1 MNAMKYKLIAV
12 GTAIALLVSAWG
24 FTMVDRLNGGFRY
37 HQHLEQPS
45 EEDLGPCTRC
55 SGDADLCTHLPIIR
69 IETGGQKIPGKSIHD
84 SEYLTIGYETG
95 DAGETEILVNVETV
109 EEEGTWHHGDDPAT
123 IQASA
128 LFRVRGNSSRDFSK
142 SSYRIKLVDSENTE
156 LNDPQPMLGMT
167 SGDEWALH
175 GPFLDKTLIRNYIC
189 MNLAAEIMGYAPNVR
204 FCELVLDGEY
214 QGVYLL
220 METIDVQEG
229 RVDLTEYQE
238 GNPFTSYIVSIE
250 PHADPERTVDNFT
263 QYTKRIEEDSDLEI
277 RYPSSLAL
285 TPELKS
291 YINSDFSEIERI
303 LFSYNVSEGNTDY
316 RNLLQ
321 VDSFVNYYIFNEFVA
336 INDTFSASTYFTKD
350 VRGKLEIGPVWDYN
364 NAWNNY
370 FYPYESSGFLL
381 SQRGWYAQLMKSEP
395 FVDQVVSRYKSLREG
410 VLSDEYLE
418 NYILETID
426 WLGSAVERNYTV
438 WGYSFDPD
446 QLSFLERRRPIDGDT
461 TTTIYDLNPSS
472 FEEAV
477 DWMLTYIRYR
487 GDWLD
492 HHIDSLYQYCQ
503 ESRNAPQILR

>member
-1 MNAMKYKLIAV
+1 MKYKLITGLAV
-12 GTAIALLVSAWG
+12 VALLVSAFG
-24 FTMVDRLNGGFRY
+24 FAAIDQSNGGYRY

-95 DAGETEILVNVETV
+95 DAGETEILVSVETV
-109 EEEGTWHHGDDPAT
+109 EKENSWHHQDDPAD

-128 LFRVRGNSSRDFSK
+128 LFRIRGNTSRAFSK
-142 SSYRIKLVDSENTE
+142 SSYRLKLVHPDNTE
-156 LNDPQPMLGMT
+156 LNNPRRLLGMT
-167 SGDEWALH
+167 RGDEWALH
-175 GPFLDKTLIRNYIC
+175 GPFLDKTLVRNYVC
-189 MNLAAEIMGYAPNVR
+189 MNLAGEIMGYAPNVR
-204 FCELVLDGEY
+204 FCELILDGEY

-220 METIDVQEG
+220 IETIDVQEG

-250 PHADPERTVDNFT
+250 PHADPERTVENFT
-263 QYTKRIEEDSDLEI
+263 QYTKRIEDYSDLEI
-277 RYPSSLAL
+277 RYPSRLAL
-285 TPELKS
+285 TPELKE
-291 YINSDFSEIERI
+291 YINDDFSQIERV
-303 LFSYNVSEGNTDY
+303 LFSYNISEGNTAY
-316 RNLLQ
+316 RQLLQ

-370 FYPYESSGFLL
+370 IYPYESSGFLL
-381 SQRGWYAQLMKSEP
+381 SQRGWYAQLMKSES
-395 FVDQVVSRYKSLREG
+395 FVDQVVSRYKSLRKG
-410 VLSDEYLE
+410 ILSDEYLE
-418 NYILETID
+418 HYILETVD
-426 WLGSAVERNYTV
+426 WLGSAVDRNFSV

-446 QLSFLERRRPIDGDT
+446 QLSILERRRPISGDT
-461 TTTIYDLNPSS
+461 TTTIYDLNPSD
-472 FEEAV
+472 FEEAL

-503 ESRNAPQILR
+503 TSKNAPQILR